1 MATKNNIRSIRFSDE
16 LAELIERQQGENFT
30 HKFENLVYRCAWEL
44 PAKEW
49 ELKQLEERI
58 HEKREQLRQMSAQAR
73 ELSETLRELLPRADA
88 LAAAVDRAVKKWDV
102 TPSRPAAEADQ
113 RRSG

>member
-30 HKFENLVYRCAWEL
+30 QKFENLVYRCVWEL
-44 PAKEW
+44 PAKEQ

-58 HEKREQLRQMSAQAR
+58 HEKREQLLSMSAQAR
-73 ELSETLRELLPRADA
+73 ELSETFRELLPKVDT
-88 LAAAVDRAVKKWDV
+88 LEAAVNRAVQKW
-102 TPSRPAAEADQ
+102 SM
-113 RRSG
+113 

>member
-30 HKFENLVYRCAWEL
+30 HKFENLVYRCVWEL
-44 PAKEW
+44 PAKEQ

-58 HEKREQLRQMSAQAR
+58 HEKREQLLSMSAQAR
-73 ELSETLRELLPRADA
+73 ELSETFRELLPKVDT
-88 LAAAVDRAVKKWDV
+88 LEAAVNRAVQKW
-102 TPSRPAAEADQ
+102 SM
-113 RRSG
+113 

>member
-1 MATKNNIRSIRFSDE
+1 MDTKNNIRSIRFSDE

-30 HKFENLVYRCAWEL
+30 QKFENLVYRCAWEL
-44 PAKEW
+44 PAKER

-58 HEKREQLRQMSAQAR
+58 HEKREQLRQMSAQA
-73 ELSETLRELLPRADA
+73 RELLPRADA

>member
-1 MATKNNIRSIRFSDE
+1 MDTKNNIRSIRFSDE

-30 HKFENLVYRCAWEL
+30 QKFENLVYRCAW
-44 PAKEW
+44 
-49 ELKQLEERI
+49 ERI

>member
-1 MATKNNIRSIRFSDE
+1 
-16 LAELIERQQGENFT
+16 
-30 HKFENLVYRCAWEL
+30 
-44 PAKEW
+44 
-49 ELKQLEERI
+49 
-58 HEKREQLRQMSAQAR
+58 MSAQAR